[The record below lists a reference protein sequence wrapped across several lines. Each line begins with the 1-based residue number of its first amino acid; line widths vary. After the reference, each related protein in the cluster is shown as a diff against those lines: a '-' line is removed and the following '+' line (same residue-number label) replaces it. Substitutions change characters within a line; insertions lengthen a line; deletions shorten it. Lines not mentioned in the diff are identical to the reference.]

1 MANKKREN
9 MNTITTA
16 QSYENKVIELVEQLE
31 EMIPKEQ
38 FEVFNSDAKQLSIAH
53 DSPLKLSIGDKA
65 PLFKLPNVNDEQVEL
80 VNLLEQGAVVLVFYR
95 GAWCPYCNLQ
105 LSLLQAA
112 LSKITAAG
120 ASLVAISPMSPD
132 SSQESVK
139 SNELT
144 FEVLS
149 DVGNKVARQFTT
161 VFKNSDAAINAM
173 GKLGY
178 DFYSFYDDKSA
189 ELPVSG
195 VFVIDK
201 NGDITLAKSEG
212 GDYRERVEVNEILEA
227 LA

>member
-1 MANKKREN
+1 
-9 MNTITTA
+9 MNTKTTA
-16 QSYENKVIELVEQLE
+16 HLYGNKVKNLIEQLE

-38 FEVFNSDAKQLSIAH
+38 FEVFNSDAKQLSVTH
-53 DSPLKLSIGDKA
+53 DSPLKLKTGDKA
-65 PLFKLPNVNDEQVEL
+65 PLFKLPNANGELVEL
-80 VNLLEQGAVVLVFYR
+80 VNLLAQGAVVLAFYR

-105 LSLLQAA
+105 LSILQAA
-112 LSKITAAG
+112 LPEITAVG

-132 SSQESVK
+132 SSKDSVK
-139 SNELT
+139 TNELT

-149 DVGNKVARQFTT
+149 DVGNNVARQFTT

-178 DFYSFYDDKSA
+178 DFYSFYDDNSA

-201 NGDITLAKSEG
+201 NGDIILAKSEG
-212 GDYRERVEVNEILEA
+212 GDYRERVEVHEVLEA
-227 LA
+227 LKTASN

>member
-1 MANKKREN
+1 
-9 MNTITTA
+9 MNTKTTA
-16 QSYENKVIELVEQLE
+16 HLYGNKVKNLIEQLE

-38 FEVFNSDAKQLSIAH
+38 FEVFNSDAKQLSVIH
-53 DSPLKLSIGDKA
+53 DSPLKLKTGDKA
-65 PLFKLPNVNDEQVEL
+65 PLFKLPNANGELVEL
-80 VNLLEQGAVVLVFYR
+80 VNLLAQGAVVLAFYR

-112 LSKITAAG
+112 LPEITAVG

-132 SSQESVK
+132 SSKDSVK
-139 SNELT
+139 TNELT

-149 DVGNKVARQFTT
+149 DVGNNVAREFTT

-178 DFYSFYDDKSA
+178 DFYSFYDDNSA

-201 NGDITLAKSEG
+201 NGDIILAKSEG
-212 GDYRERVEVNEILEA
+212 GDYRERVEVHEVLEA
-227 LA
+227 LETASK